1 MYNQNNQNMQSNAL
15 RAPPTGRPGTPISEA
30 DLKILQTTGLPPG
43 APMNAQQPPTGLPP
57 GAPMNA
63 QQPPTGLPSSA
74 NLGGPLSKADLEILK
89 MLIKEMER

>member
-1 MYNQNNQNMQSNAL
+1 MMYNQNNQNMQSNAL

-57 GAPMNA
+57 GA
-63 QQPPTGLPSSA
+63 